1 MENLLKYLKID
12 RSDSFLNWERFFRY
26 RQSLLNLDDW
36 RSYVDFVKE
45 SVEERSII
53 KNMDASISV
62 FLMQSQELDEKIRQK
77 REMQLMLGYEA
88 SKEGILD
95 WNLETDL
102 AYLSRKLC
110 EQIGLGFEYQ
120 DSSIDVWLERIHPED
135 RSRVYSKLFL
145 VKERSLPEFKI
156 KYRIKN
162 PKGEYSWMAFT
173 AKFFPK
179 NPKIRNF
186 YDRIMGSQIDISN
199 EKLLLDKTHE
209 MYKLFELVFH
219 SMSVGLVLFEIQNE
233 EVRVSLTNKS
243 IQRWIFKFA
252 PSSKRH
258 LVKGK
263 IFKSLKLFNQ
273 FLSKNDWEIFAE
285 LFSIS
290 LHEKRDVRTSVFF
303 PIEGKLHYYNVSFT
317 YYYDATSEKE
327 YILYSGEDIT
337 NRVNDRLKIK
347 QYSQEYKGFFELAND
362 AMILLD
368 METQKIIMA
377 NQAASKLYQMPLE
390 KLVGAW
396 MLDFVCDLEFGR
408 RQIALLKH
416 KDDTHH
422 FQSKHCPF
430 QSNKVMHV
438 DVRASVVTFEGK
450 NAIMVIIRNISE
462 QINYENQ
469 ILREKYR
476 AEESENLKSAILAN
490 MSHEVRTP
498 LNGIIGISQI
508 LSEECDDENAKTYLD
523 MLNIS
528 SMRLLNTITNILE
541 YSSLETKGIDVEIK
555 TKPANVLKS
564 LFHNYEILAK
574 TKNLQIKYEIDEN
587 VENYEIYIEEFVI
600 DQLLNN
606 LIGNAIKFTMAGSI
620 VVYLKLLESEGVNCF
635 FIGVK
640 DSGIGISEDFV
651 KKMFNP
657 FEQESIG
664 QKRSFQGSGLGL
676 SIVKKYIELYN
687 GTIKVESKK
696 GEGSFF
702 KIYFPI
708 LEYNEECKNFVIGG

>member
-1 MENLLKYLKID
+1 MNLEDWLQYLN
-12 RSDSFLNWERFFRY
+12 FA
-26 RQSLLNLDDW
+26 
-36 RSYVDFVKE
+36 KE
-45 SVEERSII
+45 SPEEQSII
-53 KNMDASISV
+53 RNMDASASISI
-62 FLMQSQELDEKIRQK
+62 FLMQSEDLDEKIRQK
-77 REMQLMLGYEA
+77 REMQLMHGYEA

-110 EQIGLGFEYQ
+110 EQIGLGFEYK
-120 DSSIDVWLERIHPED
+120 DSSIDVWLEKMHPED

-179 NPKIRNF
+179 NPKIQNF
-186 YDRIMGSQIDISN
+186 YDRIVGSQIDINN

-209 MYKLFELVFH
+209 MHNLLDLAFH
-219 SMSVGLVLFEIQNE
+219 SISVGLALVEIQNE
-233 EVRVSLTNKS
+233 EIRIRLTNKS
-243 IQRWIFKFA
+243 VQRWIFKFA
-252 PSSKRH
+252 PNSKRH
-258 LVKGK
+258 LIKGK
-263 IFKSLKLFNQ
+263 VFKSLKLFNQ
-273 FLSKNDWEIFAE
+273 FLSKNDWEILAE

-290 LHEKRDVRTSVFF
+290 FHEKRDVRASVFF
-303 PIEGKLHYYNVSFT
+303 PIEGKLRYYNVSFT
-317 YYYDATSEKE
+317 YYYDATSKKE
-327 YILYSGEDIT
+327 YILYSGEDIS
-337 NRVNDRLKIK
+337 NRVNDSLEIK
-347 QYSQEYKGFFELAND
+347 QYSQEYKGFFDLAND

-368 METQKIIMA
+368 METQKIILA

-390 KLVGAW
+390 KLIGAW
-396 MLDFVCDLEFGR
+396 MLDFVCDPEFAKKKIG
-408 RQIALLKH
+408 LLKE
-416 KDDTHH
+416 KENTLH
-422 FQSKHCPF
+422 FQSKYCPF
-430 QSNKVMHV
+430 QFNEVIHV
-438 DVRASVVTFEGK
+438 DVRASLVTFQGK
-450 NAIMVIIRNISE
+450 NAIMAIIRDISE

-469 ILREKYR
+469 ILREKSR
-476 AEESENLKSAILAN
+476 AEKSENLKSAILAN

-508 LSEECDDENAKTYLD
+508 LSEECDNENTKGYME
-523 MLNIS
+523 MLNTIS
-528 SMRLLNTITNILE
+528 IRLLNTITNILE
-541 YSSLETKGIDVEIK
+541 YSSLETKGIDLEIK
-555 TKPANVLKS
+555 TKPASVLKV

-574 TKNLQIKYEIDEN
+574 EKNLQIKYEIDEN

-606 LIGNAIKFTMAGSI
+606 LIGNAIKFTTLGYI
-620 VVYLKLLESEGVNCF
+620 IVYLKLVESEGVNYF

-640 DSGIGISEDFV
+640 DSGIGISEDFI

-657 FEQESIG
+657 FEQESTG
-664 QKRSFQGSGLGL
+664 QKRSFQGNGLGL
-676 SIVKKYIELYN
+676 SIVKKYVELYN

-708 LEYNEECKNFVIGG
+708 LKHDE